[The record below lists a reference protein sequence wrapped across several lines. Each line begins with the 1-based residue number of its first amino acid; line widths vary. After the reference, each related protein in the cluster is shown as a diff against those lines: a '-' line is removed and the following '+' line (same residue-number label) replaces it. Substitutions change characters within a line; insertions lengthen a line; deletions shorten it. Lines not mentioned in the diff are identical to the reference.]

1 MTDRRRLEE
10 KLRDAARSVG
20 NPDTPLRDR
29 LKAAYSRNLAVLD
42 PADFPDDEGRAEF
55 EAIRAELTA
64 VGEAGE
70 GEGSVTTTLWLASD
84 EQAQALADRIVK
96 LAARY
101 GQT

>member
-1 MTDRRRLEE
+1 MSDRRRLEA

-20 NPDTPLRDR
+20 DTDIPLKER
-29 LKAAYSRNLAVLD
+29 LRFAHTLSLSGLA

-70 GEGSVTTTLWLASD
+70 GEGSVPTTLWLASD

-101 GQT
+101 GQS